1 MKTVLGRFNNLNIAS
16 VDTINEEITFLQN
29 TLEVLRVTNKISND
43 AFLDAG
49 IIQGGLSLISNLL
62 SQGVSSEE
70 ANTQLRRLKDK
81 EDMLTKTYPELDNM
95 IESMR

>member
-70 ANTQLRRLKDK
+70 ANTQLRRRKDK